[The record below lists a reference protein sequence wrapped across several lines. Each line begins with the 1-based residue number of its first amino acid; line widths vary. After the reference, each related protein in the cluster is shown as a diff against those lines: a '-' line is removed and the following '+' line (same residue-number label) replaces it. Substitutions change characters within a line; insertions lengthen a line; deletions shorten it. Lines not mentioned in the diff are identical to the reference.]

1 MKAINRNGTITVY
14 ASAPSEFRGS
24 QKHYI
29 SGFNQ
34 LTEGEQRSE
43 GLFDLHTPEY
53 NSNTHELG
61 EVEWDSAN
69 TRFTYT
75 VVAKTFPLTVSE
87 MKAQKI
93 SNLKANLKNKLA
105 ETDWVYIRRD
115 DRGTAVPSDIQDA
128 RNALRL
134 SADAKEV
141 EIQAL
146 TTKASIADYDTTL

>member
-34 LTEGEQRSE
+34 LPEGEQRSE

-61 EVEWDSAN
+61 EIEWDSSN

-75 VVAKTFPLTVSE
+75 VVAKTFSLSLAD
-87 MKAQKI
+87 MKTQKI
-93 SNLKANLKNKLA
+93 ENLKANLKSKLA
-105 ETDWVYIRRD
+105 DTDWVYTRRD
-115 DRGTAVPSDIQDA
+115 DRGTAVPSDIQDS

-146 TTKASIADYDTTL
+146 TTKAAVADYDITL